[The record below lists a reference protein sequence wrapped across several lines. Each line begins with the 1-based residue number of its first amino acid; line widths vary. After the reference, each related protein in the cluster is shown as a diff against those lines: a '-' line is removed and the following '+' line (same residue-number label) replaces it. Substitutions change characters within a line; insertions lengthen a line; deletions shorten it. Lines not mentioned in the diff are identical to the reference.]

1 MIIRGQ
7 RLRIRSGA
15 AVTLAAALLAGCA
28 DTAGTAPHDGEGAAP
43 SSFGFAAA
51 DVLPVVNRVT
61 WGASTSSYREAKA
74 VSLDHYL
81 TGQLRPGDARLPA
94 PIAARIAAMTITQ
107 QPLDRLVLGLDGLRK
122 EVEALAD
129 PDAKQAA
136 QKAYQEELTRLA
148 REAAARSLL
157 RDVYS
162 HNGLQEQM
170 TWFWMNHFSIHQGK
184 ANLRAMIGDYE
195 ETAIRPH
202 ALGRFRDLLRATVFH
217 PAMLRYLDNEHNAA
231 GRTNENYAREL
242 MELHTMG
249 VGSGYTQADV
259 QELARILTGL
269 GINIGKPP
277 PKVKAELRSQY
288 VQHGLFEFNPM
299 RHDYKDKVLLGQPIR
314 GRGLAEVDEALD
326 RICRNPAT
334 ARTISRKLAV
344 YFTGSEPAP
353 RLARQLA
360 DTFART
366 DGDIAA
372 VLATLFAAPE
382 FRQSLGHAFKDPMHY
397 VVSAVRIAYD
407 DRPIVNAGPMLG
419 WLNRMGEPLYGRQTP
434 DGYPLA
440 AAAWNSS
447 GQMAARFDVAKA
459 IGSGGAGLFKE
470 DGEGGAGR
478 PAFPQLANPLYYD
491 ALQTTLSPA
500 TRQAL
505 DQATTPLEWNVFLL
519 SSPEFM
525 FR

>member
-1 MIIRGQ
+1 MPGFPIRG
-7 RLRIRSGA
+7 GA

-28 DTAGTAPHDGEGAAP
+28 GTAGTAPPAGGDAAP
-43 SSFGFAAA
+43 LHFGFAAA

-74 VSLDHYL
+74 VPLDRYL
-81 TGQLRPGDARLPA
+81 AGQLHPGDARLPA
-94 PIAARIAAMTITQ
+94 PVAARIAAMTITQ
-107 QPLDRLVLGLDGLRK
+107 QPLDRLVLELDGRRK
-122 EVEALAD
+122 EIEALAD
-129 PDAKQAA
+129 PAAKPAA
-136 QKAYQEELTRLA
+136 QKAYQEELNRLA
-148 REAAARSLL
+148 REAASRSLL
-157 RDVYS
+157 RAVYS

-170 TWFWMNHFSIHQGK
+170 TWFWMNHFNIHQGK
-184 ANLRAMIGDYE
+184 ANLRSMIGDYE

-231 GRTNENYAREL
+231 GRINENYAREL

-277 PKVKAELRSQY
+277 PRVKAALQGQY
-288 VQHGLFEFNPM
+288 VQRGLFEFNPM

-314 GRGLAEVDEALD
+314 GRGLDEVDEALD

-334 ARTISRKLAV
+334 ARYLGRKLAI

-353 RLARQLA
+353 RLVQQLA

-372 VLATLFAAPE
+372 VLATLFATPE

-407 DRPIVNAGPMLG
+407 DRPIANAGPMLG
-419 WLNRMGEPLYGRQTP
+419 WLNRLGEPLYGRQTP

-440 AAAWNSS
+440 ATAWDSS

-459 IGSGGAGLFKE
+459 IGSNSAGLFKE
-470 DGEGGAGR
+470 DGEQGPGR

-491 ALQTTLSPA
+491 ALQTTLGPA